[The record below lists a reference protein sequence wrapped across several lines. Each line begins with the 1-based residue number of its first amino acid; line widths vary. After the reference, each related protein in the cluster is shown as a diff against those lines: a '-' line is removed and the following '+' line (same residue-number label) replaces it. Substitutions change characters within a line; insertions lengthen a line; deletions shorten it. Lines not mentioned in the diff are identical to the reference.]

1 MERMLAHNR
10 PGRRHRAGFT
20 LIEIMV
26 ALAILA
32 ISGVALLGNMG
43 QASRDLAAMQDKV
56 LALGIAEYALNS
68 VLIKKEY
75 PELGREEEVIRH
87 SQRDWEVAIEVSE
100 TPNPKMRRIDVQVSP
115 RAELLEERAPLILLS
130 GFRADFSE

>member
-1 MERMLAHNR
+1 M
-10 PGRRHRAGFT
+10 GKQHRAGFT

-56 LALGIAEYALNS
+56 VALGIAEYALNS
-68 VLIKKEY
+68 VLIKQDY
-75 PELGREEEVIRH
+75 PTLGREEEVIRH
-87 SQRDWEVAIEVSE
+87 SQRDWEVTIEVSE

-115 RAELLEERAPLILLS
+115 SGELFEERAPLILLS
-130 GFRADFSE
+130 GFRADLST

>member
-1 MERMLAHNR
+1 MERLLAHNTS
-10 PGRRHRAGFT
+10 GRRRRAGFT